1 MGLFSI
7 IGIKLLNFIIGMLP
21 EMNLD
26 IPAVENIQSVSN
38 IFAWV
43 NFFLPSQLIL
53 TLLGILTT
61 FYTFKATP
69 YKATNKITQVK
80 LNV

>member
-1 MGLFSI
+1 MGLFSVV
-7 IGIKLLNFIIGMLP
+7 GIKLLNFIIGMLP
-21 EMNLD
+21 NMNLD

-53 TLLGILTT
+53 TLLGILTS
-61 FYTFKATP
+61 FYTFKLVFD
-69 YKATNKITQVK
+69 IIVK
-80 LNV
+80 TKDVLS

>member
-7 IGIKLLNFIIGMLP
+7 CALKLLNFIVNLLP
-21 EMNLD
+21 DLD
-26 IPAVENIQSVSN
+26 LSIPAVENIQSVSN

-53 TLLGILTT
+53 TLLGILAT
-61 FYTFKATP
+61 FYTFKLLFDVLMKT
-69 YKATNKITQVK
+69 KDV
-80 LNV
+80 LL